1 MMIDILDRGAEKT
14 LALLDSPEGRRIY
27 RCNRR
32 ELGLDRRNNVCG
44 IIQKACGTLWGEA
57 LLEVYGRVEAEL
69 AARKTERV
77 AG

>member
-1 MMIDILDRGAEKT
+1 LDRRVEKT
-14 LALLDSPEGRRIY
+14 LALLDSSEGRQIY
-27 RCNRR
+27 RRNKR
-32 ELGLDRRNNVCG
+32 ELGLDRRNNVCW

-69 AARKTERV
+69 AARKAERV